1 MPAVASGR
9 RVMLSPPL
17 SRNVYISFSTLSVF
31 PTARRERV
39 DLRPEA
45 VLGVWVRARPV
56 DGQANRAIELAI
68 AQALGLRPR
77 QVRLV
82 VGECS
87 RRKVVELDAPALLPL
102 RARLLARTVQS
113 TSDSNS
119 DSDSE

>member
-1 MPAVASGR
+1 MLRIHVAAHPGS
-9 RVMLSPPL
+9 
-17 SRNVYISFSTLSVF
+17 
-31 PTARRERV
+31 RRERV
-39 DLRPEA
+39 ELGDDD

-68 AQALGLRPR
+68 ASALGLRPR